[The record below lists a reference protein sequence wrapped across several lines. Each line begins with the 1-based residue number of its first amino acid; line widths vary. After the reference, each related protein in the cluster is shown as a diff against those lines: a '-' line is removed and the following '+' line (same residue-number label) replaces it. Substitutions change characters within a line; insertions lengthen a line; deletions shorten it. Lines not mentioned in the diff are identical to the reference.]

1 MPLRFAFG
9 DTFAPLPNNE
19 IAFSRDSLIPGVFPA
34 LTTMPKTT
42 IFLKPKVSAKSP
54 GFQTPHQSYRP
65 GQTQMSGYVLRFLG
79 NDVPTEN
86 PRWPH
91 FTETSAELPTRI
103 AFERFLGIV
112 FPQIAFQL

>member
-42 IFLKPKVSAKSP
+42 FFFEIKSYSQVAGIP
-54 GFQTPHQSYRP
+54 DPH
-65 GQTQMSGYVLRFLG
+65 
-79 NDVPTEN
+79 
-86 PRWPH
+86 
-91 FTETSAELPTRI
+91 AELPPRTDPI
-103 AFERFLGIV
+103 YNL
-112 FPQIAFQL
+112 